1 MREETCAA
9 AMAAFLW
16 AMEEGEDEEG
26 EDEEAE
32 EEGGGCFGSTT
43 STTPVVR
50 TMMEREG
57 RERAPDASRAETE
70 MANSQ
75 PEGRRVRMWRVA
87 DVVSSP
93 SMSVPWSDQERAY
106 STAPGRWDQARE
118 REDAFVSTRVR
129 PSTAWSPEKRME
141 EEEEEGG
148 MGAEG
153 EEGEGGEERAEERL
167 ERRYC
172 ALQEEGERWGGA
184 GVVFGTRGGE
194 TSRARED
201 RVASSRRSWRA
212 SATSWGMGRV
222 VKRRGGDGGERTP
235 ISLMAA
241 TVTEYCVSG

>member
-1 MREETCAA
+1 MIWKKRVLPPGPAEQRPASSLDSAPAPAERELVLLLLREETCAA

-153 EEGEGGEERAEERL
+153 GEGREGRKEEGEKEKERRRGEGKGEGGEREK
-167 ERRYC
+167 ERRR
-172 ALQEEGERWGGA
+172 EGKRDNEGK
-184 GVVFGTRGGE
+184 
-194 TSRARED
+194 
-201 RVASSRRSWRA
+201 RV
-212 SATSWGMGRV
+212 M
-222 VKRRGGDGGERTP
+222 K
-235 ISLMAA
+235 
-241 TVTEYCVSG
+241 